1 MRIGAM
7 LGIMGLAAAL
17 SADGSSAADYPAEP
31 IRILVPF
38 APGASGLVSRRPVRG
53 EDAGAA
59 GFYRVAATTSQIY
72 PTKPIR
78 IIVPFAPGGPTD
90 VVGRLLSL
98 KLTEAWGQQVII
110 DNRGGAGGNIGMGI
124 AAHSNPDGYT
134 WLMVS
139 SSFVVNPSLYKTIPY
154 DPYRDLIPISNL
166 AASPHAFFLPAS
178 SAVKSIAELI
188 ALAKSQPGKLS
199 IATPG
204 IGTTP
209 DLSARLFTLTT
220 AVDIVPVPYGGG
232 GLSLAAVLGSQ
243 VTLGCQA
250 IPPVTPHI
258 KGGRLRAIALTA
270 SKRADVLP
278 DVPTL
283 AELGYAGQEA
293 DTMQGLLVP
302 AGTPKSIVTRIAGEV
317 RRVLALPDIRQRVT
331 ELGFDVIASTPEQF
345 AAQVRFEIER
355 WGKVIKAAGIKAE

>member
-1 MRIGAM
+1 MKTTVKCLAGIAGATL
-7 LGIMGLAAAL
+7 LGVAAGAV
-17 SADGSSAADYPAEP
+17 DAADP
-31 IRILVPF
+31 
-38 APGASGLVSRRPVRG
+38 
-53 EDAGAA
+53 
-59 GFYRVAATTSQIY
+59 QY

-78 IIVPFAPGGPTD
+78 ILVPFAPGGPTD
-90 VVGRLLSL
+90 VVARFLGL
-98 KLTEAWGQQVII
+98 KLNESWGQQVVI

-124 AAHSNPDGYT
+124 AAHANPDGYT

-139 SSFVVNPSLYKTIPY
+139 SSFVVNPSLYTSIPY

-166 AASPHAFFLPAS
+166 AASPHAFFLHAS
-178 SAVKSIAELI
+178 TPVKSVADLI

-209 DLSARLFTLTT
+209 DLSARLFMLTT
-220 AVDIVPVPYGGG
+220 GIDLVAVPYGGG
-232 GLSLAAVLGSQ
+232 GLSLSAVLGNQ

-270 SKRADVLP
+270 AKRADVLP

-302 AGTPKSIVTRIAGEV
+302 AGTPKALVNKIAGEV
-317 RRVLALPDIRQRVT
+317 RRVMALPDVKQRVT
-331 ELGFDVIASTPEQF
+331 DLGFDVIASTPDQF
-345 AAQVRFEIER
+345 AAQVRAEIER

>member
-1 MRIGAM
+1 MRPCVALM
-7 LGIMGLAAAL
+7 LAASAVFAGSAL
-17 SADGSSAADYPAEP
+17 GQA
-31 IRILVPF
+31 
-38 APGASGLVSRRPVRG
+38 
-53 EDAGAA
+53 
-59 GFYRVAATTSQIY
+59 Y

-90 VVGRLLSL
+90 VVARLLSL
-98 KLTEAWGQQVII
+98 KLNETWGQQLII
-110 DNRGGAGGNIGMGI
+110 DNRGGAGGNIGMGM
-124 AAHSNPDGYT
+124 AARANADGYT

-139 SSFVVNPSLYKTIPY
+139 SSFVVNPSLYSSIPY
-154 DPYRDLIPISNL
+154 DPYRDLLPISNL
-166 AASPHAFFLPAS
+166 AASPHAFFLHAS
-178 SAVKSIAELI
+178 SPVKSIADLI

-220 AVDIVPVPYGGG
+220 GVDIVAVPYGGG
-232 GLSLAAVLGSQ
+232 GLSLSAVLGNQ

-283 AELGYAGQEA
+283 AELGYADQEA
-293 DTMQGLLVP
+293 DTMQGLLLP
-302 AGTPKSIVTRIAGEV
+302 ARTPPAVVTKIATEV
-317 RRVLALPDIRQRVT
+317 RRAMASPDVKQRVT
-331 ELGFDVIASTPEQF
+331 DLGFDVIASTPEQF
-345 AAQVRFEIER
+345 TAQV
-355 WGKVIKAAGIKAE
+355 KAEI

>member
-1 MRIGAM
+1 MTEKQARARRWIFFI
-7 LGIMGLAAAL
+7 LHPSSLILCAL
-17 SADGSSAADYPAEP
+17 TAIPLLLSGTGVSAQDFPA
-31 IRILVPF
+31 
-38 APGASGLVSRRPVRG
+38 
-53 EDAGAA
+53 
-59 GFYRVAATTSQIY
+59 
-72 PTKPIR
+72 KPIR

-90 VVGRLLSL
+90 VVGRLVGI
-98 KLTEAWGQQVII
+98 KLTDAWGQQVVI
-110 DNRGGAGGNIGMGI
+110 DNRGGAGGNIGMGL
-124 AAHSNPDGYT
+124 AARANPDGYT

-139 SSFVVNPSLYKTIPY
+139 SSFVVNPSLYSNIPY

-166 AASPHAFFLPAS
+166 AASPHAFFLHVS
-178 SAVKSIAELI
+178 SPVKSIAELI

-209 DLSARLFTLTT
+209 DLSARLFMLTT
-220 AVDIVPVPYGGG
+220 VIDVVPVPYGGG
-232 GLSLAAVLGSQ
+232 GLSLASVLGNQ

-270 SKRADVLP
+270 AKRAEVLP

-293 DTMQGLLVP
+293 DTMQGLLIP
-302 AGTPKSIVTRIAGEV
+302 AGTPKAVVNKVAAEV
-317 RRVLALPDIRQRVT
+317 RRVMALPEIRQRVVD
-331 ELGFDVIASTPEQF
+331 LGFDVINSTPEKF
-345 AAQVRFEIER
+345 GAQIKYEIER

>member
-1 MRIGAM
+1 MRPCVALM
-7 LGIMGLAAAL
+7 LVASAVFAGSAL
-17 SADGSSAADYPAEP
+17 GQA
-31 IRILVPF
+31 
-38 APGASGLVSRRPVRG
+38 
-53 EDAGAA
+53 
-59 GFYRVAATTSQIY
+59 Y

-90 VVGRLLSL
+90 VVARLLSL
-98 KLTEAWGQQVII
+98 KLHETWGQQLII
-110 DNRGGAGGNIGMGI
+110 DNRGGAGGNIGMGM
-124 AAHSNPDGYT
+124 AARANADGYT

-139 SSFVVNPSLYKTIPY
+139 SSFVVNPSLYSSIPY
-154 DPYRDLIPISNL
+154 DPYRDLLPISNL
-166 AASPHAFFLPAS
+166 AASPHAFFLHAS
-178 SAVKSIAELI
+178 SPVKSIADLI

-220 AVDIVPVPYGGG
+220 GVDIVAVPYGGG
-232 GLSLAAVLGSQ
+232 GLSLSAVLGNQ

-250 IPPVTPHI
+250 IPPVTAHI

-283 AELGYAGQEA
+283 AELGYADQEA
-293 DTMQGLLVP
+293 DTMQGLLLP
-302 AGTPKSIVTRIAGEV
+302 ARTPPAVVTKIATEV
-317 RRVLALPDIRQRVT
+317 RRAMASPDVKQRVT
-331 ELGFDVIASTPEQF
+331 DLGFDVIASTPEQF
-345 AAQVRFEIER
+345 TAQVKAEIER
-355 WGKVIKAAGIKAE
+355 WGKVIRSAGIKAQ

>member
-1 MRIGAM
+1 MRPCITVTM
-7 LGIMGLAAAL
+7 LIAVLAVC
-17 SADGSSAADYPAEP
+17 AD
-31 IRILVPF
+31 
-38 APGASGLVSRRPVRG
+38 
-53 EDAGAA
+53 
-59 GFYRVAATTSQIY
+59 RVLGQTY

-78 IIVPFAPGGPTD
+78 VIVPFAPGGPTD
-90 VVGRLLSL
+90 VVGRLLGIRL
-98 KLTEAWGQQVII
+98 NEAWGQQIVI
-110 DNRGGAGGNIGMGI
+110 DNRGGAGGNIGMGL
-124 AAHSNPDGYT
+124 AAHANPDGYT

-139 SSFVVNPSLYKTIPY
+139 SSFMVNPSLYAKIPY

-166 AASPHAFFLPAS
+166 AASPHAFFMHAS
-178 SAVKSIAELI
+178 STVRSIADLI

-220 AVDIVPVPYGGG
+220 GVDIVAVPYGGG
-232 GLSLAAVLGSQ
+232 GLSLAAVLGNQ

-250 IPPVTPHI
+250 IPPMTPHI
-258 KGGRLRAIALTA
+258 RAGRLRAIALTA

-302 AGTPKSIVTRIAGEV
+302 AGTPAAIVARISTEI
-317 RRVLALPDIRQRVT
+317 RRTMALPEVKQRIT
-331 ELGFDVIASTPEQF
+331 DLGFDVIASTPEQF
-345 AAQVRFEIER
+345 ATQIKFEIER
-355 WGKVIKAAGIKAE
+355 WGKVIKSAGITAQ

>member
-1 MRIGAM
+1 M
-7 LGIMGLAAAL
+7 LTNRNRVLFILHPFTFILCTISAIAL
-17 SADGSSAADYPAEP
+17 SLGCAGVSAQDFPVKP
-31 IRILVPF
+31 IRIL
-38 APGASGLVSRRPVRG
+38 
-53 EDAGAA
+53 
-59 GFYRVAATTSQIY
+59 
-72 PTKPIR
+72 
-78 IIVPFAPGGPTD
+78 VPFAPGGPTD
-90 VVGRLLSL
+90 VVARLLGL
-98 KLTEAWGQQVII
+98 KLTEAWGQQVVI
-110 DNRGGAGGNIGMGI
+110 DNRGGAGGNIGMGL
-124 AAHSNPDGYT
+124 AAHANPDGYT

-139 SSFVVNPSLYKTIPY
+139 SSFVVNPSLYKSIPY
-154 DPYRDLIPISNL
+154 DPYRDLIPVSNL
-166 AASPHAFFLPAS
+166 AASPHAFFVPAS
-178 SAVKSIAELI
+178 SPVKSIADLI

-209 DLSARLFTLTT
+209 DLSARLFMLTT
-220 AVDIVPVPYGGG
+220 GLDIVPVPYGGG

-293 DTMQGLLVP
+293 DTMQGLLLP
-302 AGTPKSIVTRIAGEV
+302 AGTPPALVNKIAAEV
-317 RRVLALPDIRQRVT
+317 RRVMALPDIKQRVT
-331 ELGFDVIASTPEQF
+331 DLGFDVIASTPEQF
-345 AAQVRFEIER
+345 AVQVRFEIER
-355 WGKVIKAAGIKAE
+355 WGKVIKAAGIKAD

>member
-1 MRIGAM
+1 MRTSGAV
-7 LGIMGLAAAL
+7 AAL
-17 SADGSSAADYPAEP
+17 CVVIGLTLNCAGISAQDYP
-31 IRILVPF
+31 
-38 APGASGLVSRRPVRG
+38 S
-53 EDAGAA
+53 
-59 GFYRVAATTSQIY
+59 
-72 PTKPIR
+72 KPIR

-90 VVGRLLSL
+90 VVARLVSL
-98 KLTEAWGQQVII
+98 KLTETWGQQVVI
-110 DNRGGAGGNIGMGI
+110 DNRGGAGGNIGMGL
-124 AAHSNPDGYT
+124 AARANADGYT

-139 SSFVVNPSLYKTIPY
+139 SSFVVNPSLYAEIPY

-166 AASPHAFFLPAS
+166 AASPHAFFLHAS
-178 SAVKSIAELI
+178 TPVKSIGDLI

-220 AVDIVPVPYGGG
+220 GVDIVPIPYGGG
-232 GLSLAAVLGSQ
+232 GLSLAAVLGNQ

-293 DTMQGLLVP
+293 DTMQGLLLP
-302 AGTPKSIVTRIAGEV
+302 AGTPKAVVNKVAGEV
-317 RRVLALPDIRQRVT
+317 RRVLALPDIKQRVT
-331 ELGFDVIASTPEQF
+331 DLGFDVIASTPEQF
-345 AAQVRFEIER
+345 AAQVKFEITR

>member
-1 MRIGAM
+1 MKTLRNYIAGFAIAAVLGAT
-7 LGIMGLAAAL
+7 GGV
-17 SADGSSAADYPAEP
+17 SAQEFPNKP
-31 IRILVPF
+31 IRIL
-38 APGASGLVSRRPVRG
+38 
-53 EDAGAA
+53 
-59 GFYRVAATTSQIY
+59 
-72 PTKPIR
+72 
-78 IIVPFAPGGPTD
+78 VPFAPGGPTD
-90 VVGRLLSL
+90 VVARLLSL
-98 KLTEAWGQQVII
+98 KLTEAWGQQVVI

-139 SSFVVNPSLYKTIPY
+139 SSFVVNPSLYSKIPY

-166 AASPHAFFLPAS
+166 AASPHAFFLHAS
-178 SAVKSIAELI
+178 SPVKSVADLI

-220 AVDIVPVPYGGG
+220 GIDVVPVPYGGG
-232 GLSLAAVLGSQ
+232 GLSLAAVLGNQ

-270 SKRADVLP
+270 AKRADVLP

-283 AELGYAGQEA
+283 AELGYSGQEA

-302 AGTPKSIVTRIAGEV
+302 AGTPKVLVNKIGAEV
-317 RRVLALPDIRQRVT
+317 RRVMAQPDIKQRVT
-331 ELGFDVIASTPEQF
+331 DLGFDVIASTPEQF
-345 AAQVRFEIER
+345 AVQVKAEIER

>member
-1 MRIGAM
+1 MNERQAIGF
-7 LGIMGLAAAL
+7 GLNFFILHPSAFILCSAIAL
-17 SADGSSAADYPAEP
+17 
-31 IRILVPF
+31 LF
-38 APGASGLVSRRPVRG
+38 AL
-53 EDAGAA
+53 AGT
-59 GFYRVAATTSQIY
+59 VALAQNY

-78 IIVPFAPGGPTD
+78 ILVPFAPGGPTD
-90 VVGRLLSL
+90 VVARLIGI
-98 KLTEAWGQQVII
+98 KLNEAWGQQMVV
-110 DNRGGAGGNIGMGI
+110 DNRGGAGGNIGMGL
-124 AAHSNPDGYT
+124 AAHANPDGYT

-139 SSFVVNPSLYKTIPY
+139 SSFVVNPSLYTKIPY

-166 AASPHAFFLPAS
+166 AASPHAFFLHAS
-178 SAVKSIAELI
+178 SPVRSVADLI

-220 AVDIVPVPYGGG
+220 GIDIVAVPYGGG
-232 GLSLAAVLGSQ
+232 GLSLAAVLGNQ

-302 AGTPKSIVTRIAGEV
+302 AGTPKAVVNKIASEV
-317 RRVLALPDIRQRVT
+317 RRVMALPDIKQRVT
-331 ELGFDVIASTPEQF
+331 DLGFDVIASTPEEF
-345 AAQVRFEIER
+345 AAQVRAEIER

>member
-1 MRIGAM
+1 MRPCVALM
-7 LGIMGLAAAL
+7 LAASAVFAGSAL
-17 SADGSSAADYPAEP
+17 GQA
-31 IRILVPF
+31 
-38 APGASGLVSRRPVRG
+38 
-53 EDAGAA
+53 
-59 GFYRVAATTSQIY
+59 Y

-90 VVGRLLSL
+90 VVARLLSL
-98 KLTEAWGQQVII
+98 KLNETWGQQLII
-110 DNRGGAGGNIGMGI
+110 DNRGGAGGNIGMGM
-124 AAHSNPDGYT
+124 AARANADGYT

-139 SSFVVNPSLYKTIPY
+139 SSFVVNPSLYSSIPY
-154 DPYRDLIPISNL
+154 DPYRDLLPISNL
-166 AASPHAFFLPAS
+166 AASPHAFFLHAS
-178 SAVKSIAELI
+178 SPVKSIADLI

-220 AVDIVPVPYGGG
+220 GVDIVAVPYGGG
-232 GLSLAAVLGSQ
+232 GLSLSAVLGNQ

-283 AELGYAGQEA
+283 AELGYADQEA
-293 DTMQGLLVP
+293 DTMQGLLLP
-302 AGTPKSIVTRIAGEV
+302 ARTPPAVVTKIATEV
-317 RRVLALPDIRQRVT
+317 RRAMASPDVKQRVT
-331 ELGFDVIASTPEQF
+331 DLGFDVIASTPEQF
-345 AAQVRFEIER
+345 TAQVKAEIER
-355 WGKVIKAAGIKAE
+355 WGKVIRSAGIKAQ